1 MFRIRACTLR
11 PDDLDVEDTFK
22 NSVLH
27 IAAALNAPTSYLSH
41 LIEIGAD
48 VHALNNAKQT
58 FLHVTHIPSVERILD
73 FHSLIGRLRQ
83 LQFDFQCQDFNGQ
96 TAIHALTEPPISPE
110 VLSGIV
116 QTLDFYGI
124 DLPTSRDNLGFR
136 IQDQV
141 QEMETRSLL
150 PIIEDSRFS
159 LDGRL
164 FLEPREANNDSQF
177 EEYSFV
183 NRNFENFKKHDWVEN
198 FEDLQQYE
206 LHADLL
212 RSIVLAGEDPKFEDS
227 EGRNGLHCLA
237 EVRLD
242 LPIPGKQFE
251 PRSSSNL
258 EFSATSR
265 ERYLE
270 QLLLARVD
278 PNK

>member
-1 MFRIRACTLR
+1 
-11 PDDLDVEDTFK
+11 VDTFK

-27 IAAALNAPTSYLSH
+27 IAASLDAEPSYLLH
-41 LIEIGAD
+41 LIDLGAD

-58 FLHVTHIPSVERILD
+58 FLHATHISNVERILD
-73 FHSLIGRLRQ
+73 FHNLIGRLVQ
-83 LQFDFQCQDFNGQ
+83 LQFDFQRQDYNGQ
-96 TAIHALTEPPISPE
+96 TTIHALTEPPISPE

-116 QTLDFYGI
+116 QTLDFYRI

-141 QEMETRSLL
+141 QEMESKPML
-150 PIIEDSRFS
+150 PGIENSRFS
-159 LDGRL
+159 VDGGL
-164 FLEPREANNDSQF
+164 FLDPREANSDSQF

-183 NRNFENFKKHDWVEN
+183 DRNIQSFKKHDWVEN

-212 RSIVLAGEDPKFEDS
+212 RSIVRSGEDPKFEDS
-227 EGRNGLHCLA
+227 DGRNGLHCLA

-242 LPIPGKQFE
+242 LPIPGNQFDRK
-251 PRSSSNL
+251 PGPDLN
-258 EFSATSR
+258 FSTTSR

-270 QLLLARVD
+270 QLILAGVD